1 VVHSFTLV
9 NEGVSL
15 SSPDSA
21 AADALYEAG
30 CDDALLVSHGV
41 EQQIIFD
48 RDADTFAA
56 AVASAINAV
65 ETAVVGARVIRV
77 ERLDAAGLLPR
88 QPV

>member
-9 NEGVSL
+9 DEGVSL

-30 CDDALLVSHGV
+30 CDDALVSHGV